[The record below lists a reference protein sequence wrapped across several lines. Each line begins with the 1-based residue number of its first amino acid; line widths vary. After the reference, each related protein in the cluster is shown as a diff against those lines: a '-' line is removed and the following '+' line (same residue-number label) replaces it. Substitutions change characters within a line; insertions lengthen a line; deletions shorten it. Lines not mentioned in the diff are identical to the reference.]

1 MGKAVKAYI
10 GNYIKSHDSGYLGGG
25 EGVVIFCLLSWV
37 LSKEMCSC
45 GDNAWAVHL
54 GSVQF
59 SVYFSSLIFFKK
71 LGMFLG
77 LGTLSQGGGI

>member
-10 GNYIKSHDSGYLGGG
+10 GNYIKSHDSGYL
-25 EGVVIFCLLSWV
+25 VIFCLLSWV